1 MNPGI
6 DLLRIFALLLVTWQ
20 HAASVIGAY
29 EETRWLGISPGQ
41 LGVVVFCSI
50 SGHLAFIKQPDNLTG
65 WIWKRLI
72 RIYPAYWIVT
82 IFAFALSFVFATKN
96 ISLGQFISQMLGTG
110 YFTHGWNLVNVVSWF
125 ISLILLCYA
134 IAAFAWWTKKPEA
147 ILASLIVAGTISC
160 LLHAEVSLSR
170 HLIAFGL
177 AGYFSLHKNTSA
189 ALATGLFLVAIGF
202 LHETQL
208 FYAGFGILC
217 ITAINII
224 HLPDRKLIQNMSYY
238 SYEYFL
244 LHGIFLVGVS
254 RFISSPWLMV
264 AVSIMCS
271 CAASIALNRITN
283 ATLQVAERSFQTK
296 ASDGR

>member
-6 DLLRIFALLLVTWQ
+6 DALRIFALLLVTWQ
-20 HAASVIGAY
+20 HAASVMGTY
-29 EETRWLGISPGQ
+29 EETRWLGVSPGQ

-50 SGHLAFIKQPDNLTG
+50 SGYLAFIKHPDDIFG
-65 WIWKRLI
+65 WIRKRLI

-82 IFAFALSFVFATKN
+82 IVAFALSIVFATKN

-134 IAAFAWWTKKPEA
+134 IAAFAWWTTKPEV
-147 ILASLIVAGTISC
+147 ILILLIIATIISC
-160 LLHAEVSLSR
+160 LLHTEVTLSR

-177 AGYFSLHKNTSA
+177 AGYFSLRNNTHA
-189 ALATGLFLVAIGF
+189 ALAIGLIFSAIGI
-202 LHETQL
+202 LHESQL
-208 FYAGFGILC
+208 FYAGFGSLC
-217 ITAINII
+217 ITAIKFISV
-224 HLPDRKLIQNMSYY
+224 PDRKFIKSLSYY

-254 RFISSPWLMV
+254 RFISNPWLMV
-264 AVSIMCS
+264 AVSVTGS
-271 CAASIALNRITN
+271 CVASIMLSKLTG
-283 ATLQVAERSFQTK
+283 ATLQVATRLFQTR